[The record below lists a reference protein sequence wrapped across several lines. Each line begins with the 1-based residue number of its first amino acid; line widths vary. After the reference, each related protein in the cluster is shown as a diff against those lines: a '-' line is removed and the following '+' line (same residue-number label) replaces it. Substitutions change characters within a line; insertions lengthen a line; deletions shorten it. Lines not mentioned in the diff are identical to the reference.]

1 MAGKG
6 PTSDAKV
13 QRLGGDEVKPR
24 LAALAEGPLKELR
37 TQLKA
42 VREGAMADRE
52 GMLQVR

>member
-24 LAALAEGPLKELR
+24 LVALAEGPLKELK

-42 VREGAMADRE
+42 VREGAIADRE

>member
-1 MAGKG
+1 MAVKG

-13 QRLGGDEVKPR
+13 QRLGDEVKPR

>member
-1 MAGKG
+1 MAVKA
-6 PTSDAKV
+6 PNPDAKAV
-13 QRLGGDEVKPR
+13 PRLGDEVKPR

-37 TQLKA
+37 TQLEV